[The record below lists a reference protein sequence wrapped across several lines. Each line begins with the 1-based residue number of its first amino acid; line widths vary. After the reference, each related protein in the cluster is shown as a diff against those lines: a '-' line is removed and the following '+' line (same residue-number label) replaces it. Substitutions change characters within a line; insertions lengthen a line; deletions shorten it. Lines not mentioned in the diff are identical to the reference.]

1 MIKTDEL
8 EDLDTEESFVLE
20 NKKYAV
26 CKTLTNIVK
35 GDRILC
41 DVFCPRLIYSYGCK
55 TSGMESAIR
64 IIDKKA
70 YQDKSLL
77 CHVYSYSGHM

>member
-1 MIKTDEL
+1 MILGVEKYYCK
-8 EDLDTEESFVLE
+8 VLI
-20 NKKYAV
+20 
-26 CKTLTNIVK
+26 CKTLANIVK
-35 GDRILC
+35 SDRILNG
-41 DVFCPRLIYSYGCK
+41 VFCPRLIYSYGYK

>member
-1 MIKTDEL
+1 M
-8 EDLDTEESFVLE
+8 
-20 NKKYAV
+20 
-26 CKTLTNIVK
+26 KTLANIVK
-35 GDRILC
+35 SDRILNG
-41 DVFCPRLIYSYGCK
+41 VFCPRLIYSYGYK

>member
-1 MIKTDEL
+1 MIITGLRIRK
-8 EDLDTEESFVLE
+8 VLL
-20 NKKYAV
+20 

-35 GDRILC
+35 GDRILN

-64 IIDKKA
+64 IIDRKKLA
-70 YQDKSLL
+70 RINRCFVTFIL
-77 CHVYSYSGHM
+77 